1 MFENKDLDIDLSPD
15 LQGEYTLTVYTL
27 DENASALHNWV
38 KLGAP
43 QYPTKAQVQLLKA
56 QSCPAQETR
65 RVTAF
70 RFHETL
76 RPHEVRALLLTKA

>member
-56 QSCPAQETR
+56 QSPPHRRRGVSRHSVFTR
-65 RVTAF
+65 RC
-70 RFHETL
+70 
-76 RPHEVRALLLTKA
+76 VRTRYARCS